1 MFNPD
6 LPVTKLPVFR
16 AVLIIGGILTVGTTV
31 AIGYHTN
38 LSLCFTATCFNNLL
52 EFFKVPIRL
61 LAATLSIIGLIA
73 LAHRSE
79 QSAKQIK
86 LSESQNNFSNYY
98 KHREEFEN
106 HIHKINSKK
115 SFPGRE
121 EYFTGDPTEAHYII
135 FPNAKHGDYTP
146 ESLINYQDLKNI
158 KSFLTSLLNDCEI
171 RLREEDYTNNYK
183 GCVSLALTNKEVA
196 NYFNDNTSISHN
208 KMNRE
213 RGKEMKILN
222 PNIDIHN
229 RKHIYLVNYITSEL
243 MDLTSSYTEI
253 TSLEKCR
260 ITSAHIKINN
270 KLNEVYDIKTP
281 KPLAK
286 SDEEREIE
294 RGKKQL
300 ETTVNKAKTLIDFI
314 ENIAPY

>member
-6 LPVTKLPVFR
+6 LPVTKLLVFK
-16 AVLIIGGILTVGTTV
+16 AVLILGGILTVGTTV

-106 HIHKINSKK
+106 HIRKANEKK
-115 SFPGRE
+115 RKLGKK
-121 EYFTGDPTEAHYII
+121 EYFIGDPIEAHYII
-135 FPNAKHGDYTP
+135 FPNAKYGDYTP
-146 ESLINYQDLKNI
+146 DSLISYKELKNI
-158 KSFLTSLLNDCEI
+158 QSFLTLVLNDCEI
-171 RLREEDYTNNYK
+171 RLEKGDYTVNYK
-183 GCVSLALTNKEVA
+183 GNVTFFLTDNKVA
-196 NYFNDNTSISHN
+196 NYLDDNIPTYYSDTKIKSKIVDPNVYWNRGSH
-208 KMNRE
+208 
-213 RGKEMKILN
+213 LT
-222 PNIDIHN
+222 
-229 RKHIYLVNYITSEL
+229 LVNNLTREL
-243 MDLTSSYTEI
+243 IKLTESYKEI
-253 TSLEKCR
+253 TSLERCR
-260 ITSAHIKINN
+260 ATSVCTSLNN
-270 KLNEVYDIKTP
+270 KLNEVSLIRNPYV
-281 KPLAK
+281 L
-286 SDEEREIE
+286 SESYEERKIE
-294 RGKKQL
+294 MGKNQL
-300 ETTVNKAKTLIDFI
+300 ETTVKKAKTLIEFI